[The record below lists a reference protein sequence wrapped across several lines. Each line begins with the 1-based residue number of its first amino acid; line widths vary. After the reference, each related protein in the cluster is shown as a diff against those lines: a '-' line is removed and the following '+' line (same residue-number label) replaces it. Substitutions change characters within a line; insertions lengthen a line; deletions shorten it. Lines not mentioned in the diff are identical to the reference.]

1 MPLMIKAGEHKDDE
15 ILLVCDYCLEPSEL
29 ETRRDIVENSYGNG
43 SLVSESIEW
52 KGSICCGSDVYEWHF
67 GDWKMQ
73 FPTSA
78 LENNYITEEEYK
90 AINKEIEELEG

>member
-29 ETRRDIVENSYGNG
+29 ETRRDVVENSYGNG

-73 FPTSA
+73 FPYGCTLVKLNISP
-78 LENNYITEEEYK
+78 IT
-90 AINKEIEELEG
+90 AI

>member
-15 ILLVCDYCLEPSEL
+15 ILLVCD
-29 ETRRDIVENSYGNG
+29 YGNG